1 MNPNVPLGAAKLLD
15 YIGRLETSRTDASA
29 YDVIVFFQQDKLPK
43 KLTEYTV
50 DELLAA
56 QKVWAKNGWS
66 VNGKKLR
73 GSAAG
78 KYQIIRPTLVGLIEQ
93 LGIPGS
99 AKFSPDLQDRLGFQL
114 LTNRGWQ
121 AFVSRQIT
129 TSAYALQLAR
139 EWASIPVLT
148 TTQGAHR
155 TVTRG
160 QSYYAGD
167 GVNKAHAD
175 PAEFEAL
182 LASLKPGAE
191 PAPKPTPPPII
202 VTEPVGPPVVQ
213 PQAPRGNGR
222 LWGPILAI
230 LLALGAGLLKLFGV
244 N

>member
-1 MNPNVPLGAAKLLD
+1 MNPNVPPGAAKLLD
-15 YIGRLETSRTDASA
+15 YIGRLETGRTDAAA
-29 YDVIVFFQQDKLPK
+29 YGVIVFFKQDKLPK
-43 KLTEYTV
+43 PLTEYTI

-56 QKVWAKNGWS
+56 QKTWAKNW
-66 VNGKKLR
+66 K

-78 KYQIIRPTLVGLIEQ
+78 KYQIIRKTLLGLVEK
-93 LGIPGS
+93 LGIPGT

-148 TTQGAHR
+148 TTQGQHR
-155 TVTRG
+155 LVTRG

-182 LASLKPGAE
+182 LASLKPGAQTA
-191 PAPKPTPPPII
+191 PAPANPTPKPQTPASEPPKPRI
-202 VTEPVGPPVVQ
+202 GFW
-213 PQAPRGNGR
+213 QALLN
-222 LWGPILAI
+222 I
-230 LLALGAGLLKLFGV
+230 LLALIGRKPL
-244 N
+244 

>member
-1 MNPNVPLGAAKLLD
+1 MNSNVPEGAARLLN
-15 YIGRLETSRTDASA
+15 YIGNLETGRTDASA
-29 YDVIVFFQQDKLPK
+29 YEVIVFFQQDKLPK
-43 KLTEYTV
+43 KLTDYTI

-56 QKVWAKNGWS
+56 QKLWAKNGWS
-66 VNGKKLR
+66 VKGKKLR

-78 KYQIIRPTLVGLIEQ
+78 KYQIIRPTLVGLIAK

-99 AKFSPDLQDRLGFQL
+99 TKFSPDVQDRLGFQL

-129 TSAYALQLAR
+129 VGAYALQLSR

-148 TTQGAHR
+148 TTQGRHR
-155 TVTRG
+155 QVTRG

-182 LASLKPGAE
+182 LASIKPGMEPAAAPPKPATPPEPQTPAAE
-191 PAPKPTPPPII
+191 PAKPRI
-202 VTEPVGPPVVQ
+202 GFW
-213 PQAPRGNGR
+213 QA
-222 LWGPILAI
+222 LWNIILAI
-230 LLALGAGLLKLFGV
+230 FGRKPL
-244 N
+244 